1 MVPPMGNRSVDPAAT
16 PAPEEVS
23 APPAAAVPVPELPWR
38 VPLDPAPWWAWALF
52 VTPFIAV
59 PALNSWLWMGARDML
74 AVGLLTIIGASVVRV
89 AGGVVLYRVELFP
102 SGLKA
107 RTSMLIRSLA
117 WQDVDRIE
125 AGDDNVVLV
134 RGQDENEIN
143 GIPKDQTAH
152 VAAVM
157 RALRKVGVETVIWL
171 TLRDPNRDYA
181 ASNAD
186 IRSEPQDWPELVVAD
201 WDEHSDGKSSWF
213 QADGIHLTELGA
225 AKLGA
230 FINDALRQ
238 HALPPRPFKTISADD
253 EPSA

>member
-23 APPAAAVPVPELPWR
+23 AEEQPNAAVQLEQAAVPVPELPWR

-52 VTPFIAV
+52 ITPFIAV

-89 AGGVVLYRVELFP
+89 AGGVVLYRVVLTP
-102 SGLKA
+102 TALKA

-157 RALRKVGVETVIWL
+157 QALHHQAAAHPTRHHGPRPGIGTLLVL
-171 TLRDPNRDYA
+171 TY
-181 ASNAD
+181 
-186 IRSEPQDWPELVVAD
+186 LVLSV
-201 WDEHSDGKSSWF
+201 
-213 QADGIHLTELGA
+213 
-225 AKLGA
+225 GA
-230 FINDALRQ
+230 FLLRWQ
-238 HALPPRPFKTISADD
+238 IV
-253 EPSA
+253 